1 MKDGSQD
8 NLNLKNTR
16 KIFLTG
22 LFTILPV
29 AITLALVIWFFN
41 KVDLIFRLPLEK
53 LAGMHL
59 YGVGFLIT
67 IAIIFLSGIFA
78 TNVLAKKIFKYFE
91 VLMYK
96 IPLIGIVYQPIK
108 QLVDSIKNTSRGSFQ
123 DVVLV
128 EYPSKGIYTI
138 GFITSKTPDFISQK
152 IGEICFSV
160 FIPTT
165 PNPTSGMFVMI
176 PEKEIRHLNISVDDA
191 IKLVVSGGILN
202 VKEKGVEKNGL

>member
-138 GFITSKTPDFISQK
+138 GFITSKTPAFISQK

-202 VKEKGVEKNGL
+202 VKEKRS